1 MCMKILRYIISAVL
15 VAALFVGC
23 FLMTGGEIVEV
34 PSEGDA
40 NTLAEDPALDE
51 NLKSAKAQELRSQID
66 TVNTAKAEKKKE
78 EERKRKEEEEKRKKA
93 EEEKRRRE
101 EEALRKALELPDTGH
116 YVDPEWFDDAV
127 FVGDSVSVKLQNY
140 VEPDSMLGDAE
151 FLCAVS
157 LGYNNS
163 LWELDRKGNVHPLYK
178 GKKVTVDEGIKQ
190 TKKKK
195 VFIMLGMN
203 DIGMGVDFAID
214 GMKTL
219 TDRIMEKNPGVQI
232 YIQSVTPMLK
242 NTKRSDQLNNKNIAL
257 FNEQAKEICK
267 QRGYEY
273 IDVASSVDDGHGNL
287 LYDNC
292 GDSGYMGLH
301 FSNAGCEKWVKC
313 LKAFAASK
321 DSA

>member
-1 MCMKILRYIISAVL
+1 MKKIMAVMLAAAISASLCACSGAELEKTHAEEHEAIQVVL
-15 VAALFVGC
+15 VQNKEDGQDQ
-23 FLMTGGEIVEV
+23 
-34 PSEGDA
+34 PS
-40 NTLAEDPALDE
+40 
-51 NLKSAKAQELRSQID
+51 
-66 TVNTAKAEKKKE
+66 
-78 EERKRKEEEEKRKKA
+78 A
-93 EEEKRRRE
+93 EEG
-101 EEALRKALELPDTGH
+101 EAEVSEDAYAG
-116 YVDPEWFDDAV
+116 WFDDAV

-140 VEPDSMLGDAE
+140 VESDSMLGDAE